1 MPKDFKIGMLVGL
14 ALVIGATIW
23 LSTHPS
29 LSARA
34 RMPNPENNED
44 EQDTTEYPNFL
55 ANSPDNHPV
64 ISEAESERKEV
75 KAVEGPRYHTVRNGE
90 TLSGISFLYYGS
102 ETKWQKILDAN
113 RNIIKDVKN
122 LKPGTELIIP
132 E

>member
-14 ALVIGATIW
+14 VLVIGVMIW
-23 LSTHPS
+23 LSKHPS

-34 RMPNPENNED
+34 IIPGPENNGD
-44 EQDTTEYPNFL
+44 EQDTTEHPNFL
-55 ANSPDNHPV
+55 STSPSSRPV
-64 ISEAESERKEV
+64 IAEAESERKEV

-122 LKPGTELIIP
+122 LKPETKLIIP